1 MNLLF
6 QEYEE
11 LEPKPKIK
19 RGQIVNFAPEDLE
32 KRLEKM
38 EQNEGSYLDIIATY
52 IRQKPVTITNSK
64 QLSLVISRFSRIA
77 KQAEGAYTNDQIFKA
92 IKELKAENAERKR
105 KGLEEIDWTIE
116 TVFKKLIKK

>member
-92 IKELKAENAERKR
+92 IKELKAENVERKR